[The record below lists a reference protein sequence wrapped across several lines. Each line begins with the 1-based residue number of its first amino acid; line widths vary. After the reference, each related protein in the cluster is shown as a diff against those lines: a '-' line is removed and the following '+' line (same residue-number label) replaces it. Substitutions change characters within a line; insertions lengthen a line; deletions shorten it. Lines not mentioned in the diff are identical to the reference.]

1 MIICYYTFMED
12 ARIDIAAKAENLKK
26 IREFVREYIDKCGGL
41 EKHKDELVLA
51 IDEAC
56 QNVVR
61 HAYNNNEG
69 DVAVKLSYQQDEF
82 LVSIEDDGTPVI
94 PEKIKPRNIDDIK
107 PGGLGTF
114 FINQIM
120 DSVSFELS
128 SPHWVNCL
136 TMKKKIK

>member
-1 MIICYYTFMED
+1 MD
-12 ARIDIAAKAENLKK
+12 AARFDVPAVAENLIK
-26 IREFVREYIDKCGGL
+26 IRDFVRGYIDKCEGL
-41 EKHKDELVLA
+41 ESFKDEIVLA

-61 HAYNNNEG
+61 HAYRDKDGN
-69 DVAVKLSYQQDEF
+69 VAVKLSFQDKEF
-82 LVSIEDDGTPVI
+82 IVSIEDDGTPVI
-94 PEKIKPRNIDDIK
+94 PEKIKPRNIEDIK

-120 DSVSFELS
+120 DSVSFQLT

>member
-1 MIICYYTFMED
+1 MD
-12 ARIDIAAKAENLKK
+12 AARFDVPAVAENLIK
-26 IREFVREYIDKCGGL
+26 IRDFVRGYIDKCEGL
-41 EKHKDELVLA
+41 ESYKDEIVLA

-56 QNVVR
+56 QNVIR
-61 HAYNNNEG
+61 HAYRDKDG
-69 DVAVKLSYQQDEF
+69 DVAIKLSFQNKEF
-82 LVSIEDDGTPVI
+82 IVSLEDDGTPAI
-94 PEKIKPRNIDDIK
+94 PEKIKPRNIEDIK

-120 DSVSFELS
+120 DSVSFQLT

>member
-1 MIICYYTFMED
+1 MED
-12 ARIDIAAKAENLKK
+12 DHLDVPANAENLKK
-26 IREFVREYIDKCGGL
+26 IRDFVRGYIDKCKGL
-41 EKHKDELVLA
+41 ESYKDEIVLA

-61 HAYNNNEG
+61 HAYKDKDGN
-69 DVAVKLSYQQDEF
+69 VAIRLRFQNKEF
-82 LVSIEDDGTPVI
+82 IVSLEDDGTPAI
-94 PEKIKPRNIDDIK
+94 PEKIKPRNIEDIK

-120 DSVSFELS
+120 DSVSFQLT